1 MPLFLCDD
9 FFSEQDDQFG
19 LDFFTALQLKTR
31 HEESDRFVQCLLEM
45 PDLKEPDWGFK

>member
-1 MPLFLCDD
+1 MSLFLRDD

-19 LDFFTALQLKTR
+19 LDFFTALQLKKGP
-31 HEESDRFVQCLLEM
+31 EEVDRFVQCLLEM